1 MLRVFVDQDF
11 DHDILRGLRLHLPDL
26 DAVTA
31 LQAGLDR
38 KSDPEILAWAAGENR
53 VVITHDRNTMP
64 AHAYDRVRKGEPMAG
79 VFLVPRDMPVG
90 RAISELQVLML
101 AAWKASGLSWS
112 FFCRCSSIAEMA
124 CHRSCFRAV
133 LLGR

>member
-11 DHDILRGLRLHLPDL
+11 DHDILRGLRLRLPDL

-38 KSDPEILAWAAGENR
+38 KSDPEILAWAVEQRR
-53 VVITHDRNTMP
+53 VIITHDRNTMT

-79 VFLVPRDMPVG
+79 VVIVLREMPVG
-90 RAISELQVLML
+90 RAISELEVLI
-101 AAWKASGLSWS
+101 A
-112 FFCRCSSIAEMA
+112 CSLQGEWN
-124 CHRSCFRAV
+124 RLVVF
-133 LLGR
+133 LPL

>member
-31 LQAGLDR
+31 LQAGLDQ
-38 KSDPEILAWAAGENR
+38 KSDLEILASAAEQNR
-53 VVITHDRNTMP
+53 VVLTHDRNTMP
-64 AHAYDRVRKGEPMAG
+64 GHAYDRVRKGEPMAG

-90 RAISELQVLML
+90 RAISELEVLIACSL
-101 AAWKASGLSWS
+101 EGEWS
-112 FFCRCSSIAEMA
+112 QLVVF
-124 CHRSCFRAV
+124 
-133 LLGR
+133 LPL